1 MENINNIT
9 HGQTIAEGPLAASV
23 AAPPPPPPGSP
34 GALERLRGRFAL
46 QETQAKIAGKT
57 LILPELADPQAYI
70 KSCLEAGGGAKA
82 ELPYWTKLWPA
93 AMVLAGLAASL
104 PPPPG
109 VDPQEPLLELGAGL
123 GLPGLAAAAHG
134 RRVVLTDHHPDALE
148 FARAAVELNSLE
160 QMVEVRFL
168 DWTAPDPDLGAY
180 HSILGAEILYNRAL
194 YPPLAALI
202 SELTAPGGTVFIS
215 HQERPFMISFFGM
228 MHGRFQMRSTQ
239 RGVRDDDGE
248 TRVLLHALQRP
259 L

>member
-1 MENINNIT
+1 M
-9 HGQTIAEGPLAASV
+9 A
-23 AAPPPPPPGSP
+23 PPPGSP
-34 GALERLRGRFAL
+34 GALERLLDRFAL
-46 QETQAKIAGKT
+46 RETQAKIAGKT

-70 KSCLEAGGGAKA
+70 KSSLDSLGGARA

-93 AMVLAGLAASL
+93 AMVLAGLAAGL
-104 PPPPG
+104 RPPPG

-148 FARAAVELNSLE
+148 FARAAVELNRLE

-168 DWTAPDPDLGAY
+168 DWTAPSPGLGVY
-180 HSILGAEILYNRAL
+180 HSILGAEILYTRAL
-194 YPPLAALI
+194 YPHLAALI
-202 SELTAPGGTVFIS
+202 TELTAPGGTVFIS
-215 HQERPFMISFFGM
+215 HQERPFVISFFSMIGS
-228 MHGRFQMRSTQ
+228 RFRMRSTQ
-239 RGVRDDDGE
+239 RGVSDNDGE